1 MMKVIDAKDLM
12 SINSGSNGRYYR
24 LKGTKIGFKTTR
36 SLAKAKLEFVTL
48 TQASQRS
55 RMIPKGYGLAKAFL
69 DGKWQ
74 FGYLMDHI
82 DGDEIPYER
91 WLRIKGIL
99 RSTLVRVGIHH
110 GDFHYRNVLSKKTDT
125 GNKYFVIDMDPFFVK
140 ILDNVANCGIIRA

>member
-1 MMKVIDAKDLM
+1 MKVIDAKDLM

-82 DGDEIPYER
+82 EGDEIPWER
-91 WLRIKGIL
+91 WLRMKNVI
-99 RSTLVRVGIHH
+99 RSALAKVGVYHN
-110 GDFHYRNVLSKKTDT
+110 DWHYRNVLSKKTKK
-125 GNKYFVIDMDPFFVK
+125 GNKYYVIDMDPYFVS
-140 ILDNVANCGIIRA
+140 VE